1 MRVLTDS
8 YRHKGLRRQ
17 LVATIRGKGITDEK
31 VLAAILEIPRH
42 YFIDSAFDEAA
53 YEDRAFPIAEG
64 QTISQPYTV
73 AYMTTLLNL
82 KQHERVLEIGTGSA
96 YQACVLAEAG
106 VQVFT
111 IERQRKIFDDNKNFT
126 FLKQYPSIRFFYG
139 DGYEGLPSYAP
150 FDKIIVTAGAPE
162 MPPKLIQQLK
172 PGGIMLIPLGE
183 GKVQQMVRVTKQV
196 DGSIGEETFENF
208 SFVPMLQGKN
218 QPSAS

>member
-17 LVATIRGKGITDEK
+17 LVSVIRGKGISDEK
-31 VLAAILEIPRH
+31 VLTAILEIPRH

-73 AYMTTLLNL
+73 AYMTSLLNL
-82 KQHERVLEIGTGSA
+82 KPHERVLEIGTGSA
-96 YQACVLAEAG
+96 YQACVLAEVGA
-106 VQVFT
+106 QVFT
-111 IERQRKIFDDNKNFT
+111 IERQRKIFDDNRNFA

-139 DGYEGLPSYAP
+139 DGYEGLQSYAP

-162 MPPKLIQQLK
+162 MPKKLVQQLK

-183 GKVQQMVRVTKQV
+183 GNVQQMVRLSKSP
-196 DGSIGEETFENF
+196 DGTVSEETFDHF